1 MKNQI
6 RLGENISILVGLAVL
21 LFTFVSIGI
30 TSSKAEIDIPNLDT
44 FESIDMVEEKPVQIE
59 LVLEDVYLPIVHR
72 ILPPEITK
80 DYPIWAHASEPL
92 KHEVVLFRCTFS
104 LEDVLEK
111 AELHIFGDTRYE
123 IWFDGQWI
131 GRGPARFSFMTREFD
146 VYQLEGLDQG
156 EHLIAV
162 LVQWAPNNRRSESTT
177 PYLQAH
183 MQGENSNQT
192 HIVARTDSQWK
203 AYFTDAWNQN
213 AAPVHSWGLIGPT
226 ELLDFRKLPIDWMK
240 SGFNDGDWP
249 PAAIKEISIQVDQ
262 LRIPRLD
269 SSIQSLS
276 DIPDGINAD
285 QLEVELNKGVYRPRS
300 IEFLDNVLMPI
311 NLMDHGLLSPDQS
324 IGEIMPEASH
334 SLKFEAI
341 SSTPFMIEI
350 LADNYPSSVV
360 LLDGYELDWIEAGP
374 QRPDVYSATVNISS
388 GTHKLSFNAVPE
400 TGFTFSISTKNINT
414 KNFPFHQGST
424 AGRRLLLAEPVS
436 DQNSVN
442 INSEGNLTLKFNAVP
457 SYAVFDLG
465 RTVYGRFSATV
476 SGPAGAFVDIG
487 WDERLLDNTLRPLP
501 YPGSLHPQW
510 NQSDSWILDG
520 TKRVVSTI
528 DARAGRYI
536 LIAAWGS
543 GPIELTDINVHEE
556 RYPLTQIGEFNSPDS
571 MLNKVWQLG
580 VDTLYPNMSDAY
592 SDPWRERGQWWGDA
606 YVVEK
611 VNRVVFG
618 ERDLLKRG
626 IGLMSEAF
634 TNGRPNAMAPNG
646 YGNHM
651 LDYGMLW
658 VHSLQEYVQLTGD
671 TSILKESYQ
680 TMASFLDYLKG
691 YENINTGLLDIPFG
705 SWAQTVYIDSIGW
718 KSRYGQSTAVNAM
731 YYSTLLQAANIGDVI
746 GDSTSSENWRKIAEK
761 VKEAINSN
769 LYLGDEHRYVSSNY
783 EGEIVQPTTH
793 AQAFALAYEI
803 VPTEDV
809 QLVAGSLLDLISND
823 PSVPDFEVYG
833 TYWVLEALGRAGLID
848 EALQIIKTYH
858 GYWLDLGASTT
869 WEIYNADQSYSQ
881 SLSHGWGSSP
891 TWFLST
897 YLLGARQE
905 GPNSWSVKSS
915 FSDLGNLQGS
925 IPLSNGSLQIDW
937 EQKSCEE
944 IELTISSPE
953 DSNGTIWLDN
963 VGRDYELTLNGSS
976 IWNGTTS
983 LVEWIN
989 VDPQFIQIPV
999 VGGNQNLSFHRDC

>member
-1 MKNQI
+1 M
-6 RLGENISILVGLAVL
+6 LVGLAIL

-44 FESIDMVEEKPVQIE
+44 FESINIVEEKPVQVE
-59 LVLEDVYLPIVHR
+59 PVLVDVYLPIVNR

-80 DYPIWAHASEPL
+80 DYPIWAHASEPS
-92 KHEVVLFRCTFS
+92 KHEVVLFRRAFS
-104 LEDVLEK
+104 LEEVLDK
-111 AELHIFGDTRYE
+111 VELHIFADTRYE

-146 VYQLEGLDQG
+146 VYQLAGLDQG

-183 MQGENSNQT
+183 LQGENSNQIQ
-192 HIVARTDSQWK
+192 IVARTGSQWK
-203 AYFTDAWNQN
+203 AYFTDAWNHN
-213 AAPVHSWGLIGPT
+213 ASPVHSWGLIGPT
-226 ELLDFRKLPIDWMK
+226 ELLDLRKLPTDWMK
-240 SGFNDGDWP
+240 SSFNDGDWS
-249 PAAIKEISIQVDQ
+249 PAVVKEISIQVDQ

-269 SSIQSLS
+269 PSIQSLS
-276 DIPDGINAD
+276 DIPNGINAD
-285 QLEVELNKGVYRPRS
+285 KLEVDLTKGVYRPRS

-311 NLMDHGLLSPDQS
+311 DLIDHGLLSPGRL
-324 IGEIMPEASH
+324 IGEIIPESSH
-334 SLKFEAI
+334 SVKFDATNP
-341 SSTPFMIEI
+341 TPFTVEI
-350 LADNYPSSVV
+350 LASTYPSGLV
-360 LLDGYELDWIEAGP
+360 LLDGFELEWIAAGP
-374 QRPDVYSATVNISS
+374 QRPDVYSSTVNISS
-388 GTHKLSFNAVPE
+388 GTHQLSFNAVPE
-400 TGFTFSISTKNINT
+400 TGFTFSISTNHIKA
-414 KNFPFHQGST
+414 KNFPFLQGSN
-424 AGRRLLLAEPVS
+424 AGRRLLLAEPVP
-436 DQNSVN
+436 DQNSVD
-442 INSEGNLTLKFNAVP
+442 INSDGNLTLKFNAIP
-457 SYAVFDLG
+457 SYVVLDLE
-465 RTVYGRFSATV
+465 RTVYGRFSAKVTG
-476 SGPAGAFVDIG
+476 SAGAIIDIG
-487 WDERLLDNTLRPLP
+487 WDERLLDSTLRPLP
-501 YPGSLHPQW
+501 YPGSLHPQL

-543 GPIELTDINVHEE
+543 GPIELTDIMVHEE
-556 RYPLTQIGEFNSPDS
+556 RYPLTQLGEFNSPDS
-571 MLNKVWQLG
+571 TLDEIWQLG
-580 VDTLYPNMSDAY
+580 MNTLYPNMSDAY

-606 YVVEK
+606 YVIEK

-626 IGLMSEAF
+626 LVLMSEAF

-671 TSILKESYQ
+671 TAILKESYQ
-680 TMASFLDYLKG
+680 TMASFLDYLGG
-691 YENINTGLLDIPFG
+691 YENLNTGLLDIPYG

-746 GDSTSSENWRKIAEK
+746 GDSSSANNWRKIAEM
-761 VKEAINSN
+761 VKQAINSN
-769 LYLGDEHRYVSSNY
+769 LYLGDEHRYISSIF
-783 EGEIVQPTTH
+783 EDEIVQPTTH

-803 VPTEDV
+803 VPTEDI
-809 QLVAGSLLDLISND
+809 QLVAGSLLDLISYD
-823 PSVPDFEVYG
+823 PKAPDFEVYG

-848 EALQIIKTYH
+848 EALQIIKTYY
-858 GYWLDLGASTT
+858 GYWLDLGATTT
-869 WEIYNADQSYSQ
+869 WEIYNANQSYSQ
-881 SLSHGWGSSP
+881 SLSHGWGGSP
-891 TWFLST
+891 TWLLST

-905 GPNSWSVKSS
+905 GPNSWSLKPS

-925 IPLSNGSLQIDW
+925 IPLSNGSLQIDLK
-937 EQKSCEE
+937 QKSCEE
-944 IELTISSPE
+944 ISLAISSPE
-953 DSNGTIWLDN
+953 DSNGTIWIDN
-963 VGRDYELTLNGSS
+963 VGRDYELMMNGSS
-976 IWNGTTS
+976 IWNGITS

-989 VDPQFIQIPV
+989 VDPQVIQIPV
-999 VGGNQNLSFHRDC
+999 EGGNQNLSFHRDC